1 LRKIKS
7 GHTTHLQKK
16 EKMNRG
22 KGKKRG
28 GTKKERREG
37 GRGKGEEDDPESG
50 WKIYYMYSELFNCHC
65 FFF

>member
-1 LRKIKS
+1 
-7 GHTTHLQKK
+7 
-16 EKMNRG
+16 MNRG

-65 FFF
+65 FFFLIKYTTE